1 MKRNR
6 KKLVTMVIFKKLTS
20 KKSCPRAFIK
30 EKNLPVKD
38 RILARCKYSFCPFY
52 RIVKITPKWMAIEGH
67 LVTDESKKDK
77 NGLKNDQIPLDD
89 QLEDMFD
96 YEPEEEDD
104 EEETEGEEFHEK
116 IKIKFINFK
125 MCFSNYVC

>member
-1 MKRNR
+1 
-6 KKLVTMVIFKKLTS
+6 
-20 KKSCPRAFIK
+20 
-30 EKNLPVKD
+30 
-38 RILARCKYSFCPFY
+38 
-52 RIVKITPKWMAIEGH
+52 MAIEGH

-116 IKIKFINFK
+116 KYNSLISKC
-125 MCFSNYVC
+125 CFY

>member
-1 MKRNR
+1 
-6 KKLVTMVIFKKLTS
+6 
-20 KKSCPRAFIK
+20 
-30 EKNLPVKD
+30 
-38 RILARCKYSFCPFY
+38 
-52 RIVKITPKWMAIEGH
+52 MAIEGH
-67 LVTDESKKDK
+67 LVTDESKKAK

-116 IKIKFINFK
+116 NTIHCVFLIT
-125 MCFSNYVC
+125 YVY

>member
-1 MKRNR
+1 
-6 KKLVTMVIFKKLTS
+6 
-20 KKSCPRAFIK
+20 
-30 EKNLPVKD
+30 
-38 RILARCKYSFCPFY
+38 
-52 RIVKITPKWMAIEGH
+52 MAIEGH
-67 LVTDESKKDK
+67 LVTDESKRDK

-116 IKIKFINFK
+116 IKIKFINFE

>member
-1 MKRNR
+1 
-6 KKLVTMVIFKKLTS
+6 
-20 KKSCPRAFIK
+20 
-30 EKNLPVKD
+30 
-38 RILARCKYSFCPFY
+38 
-52 RIVKITPKWMAIEGH
+52 MAIEGH
-67 LVTDESKKDK
+67 LVTDESKKAK

-125 MCFSNYVC
+125 MCFFNCVC

>member
-1 MKRNR
+1 
-6 KKLVTMVIFKKLTS
+6 
-20 KKSCPRAFIK
+20 
-30 EKNLPVKD
+30 
-38 RILARCKYSFCPFY
+38 
-52 RIVKITPKWMAIEGH
+52 MAMEGH

-116 IKIKFINFK
+116 KIQFINFK
-125 MCFSNYVC
+125 MFFSNYVMYAKIS

>member
-1 MKRNR
+1 
-6 KKLVTMVIFKKLTS
+6 
-20 KKSCPRAFIK
+20 
-30 EKNLPVKD
+30 
-38 RILARCKYSFCPFY
+38 
-52 RIVKITPKWMAIEGH
+52 MAIEGH
-67 LVTDESKKDK
+67 MVTDESKKDK

-116 IKIKFINFK
+116 NSLTLKCVFLIMYAKI
-125 MCFSNYVC
+125 S

>member
-1 MKRNR
+1 
-6 KKLVTMVIFKKLTS
+6 
-20 KKSCPRAFIK
+20 
-30 EKNLPVKD
+30 
-38 RILARCKYSFCPFY
+38 
-52 RIVKITPKWMAIEGH
+52 MAIEGH

-104 EEETEGEEFHEK
+104 EEETEGEKFHEK
-116 IKIKFINFK
+116 KYKSLILKCVFLIMYAKI
-125 MCFSNYVC
+125 S